1 MLSANRCRSPM
12 FWVGCDHVW
21 NHGFESVS
29 SPKVGLLDRKLSET
43 GHKLGSL
50 DMWIGSAVL
59 SQNILFPCFLKP
71 FVQLLLALLAE
82 TNFMLT
88 RGLGTPSSA
97 GSVIPSAEQSKVL
110 PPIQYQSWIGLQY
123 ILPVTPKIQSGIG
136 STPQDPVRDS

>member
-1 MLSANRCRSPM
+1 M
-12 FWVGCDHVW
+12 
-21 NHGFESVS
+21 
-29 SPKVGLLDRKLSET
+29 GLLERKLSEI
-43 GHKLGSL
+43 GPKLGVPESRYV
-50 DMWIGSAVL
+50 DRWSAVL
-59 SQNILFPCFLKP
+59 SQNIPFPCFLKP

-136 STPQDPVRDS
+136 STPQDPIRDS